1 MAKNTSMSQTILP
14 SEIPL
19 LSFIHLAKNVG
30 LVKMQNKC
38 SNRESITLES
48 RLNYLKL

>member
-1 MAKNTSMSQTILP
+1 MAKKTPMSQTILS

-48 RLNYLKL
+48 LLNYLNL